1 MKYSILTETAFFR
14 AAQEGNAVNMTANYG
29 DFIEKVVEV
38 SSCQDGKP
46 VAFAILSYTL
56 IELRTLLDGNPKGKD
71 AIENAVSLIGD
82 MQKMI
87 GQIPMSEM
95 KQPKNPKAEVKWTG
109 DIVNLVELVYGLVEM
124 GCVNDGNVSI
134 EKLGNALFGLFGLEP
149 KPYSRA
155 YTTIKRRVKDNGGRA
170 YFLTEMHKQL
180 EERIDQDVHL
190 YLRK

>member
-1 MKYSILTETAFFR
+1 
-14 AAQEGNAVNMTANYG
+14 MTANYG

-46 VAFAILSYTL
+46 VAFAILSYTM
-56 IELRTLLDGNPKGKD
+56 IELKAMLNGNPNGKD
-71 AIENAVSLIGD
+71 AIENAVSLIAE
-82 MQKMI
+82 MQRLVRQM
-87 GQIPMSEM
+87 PVEDM
-95 KQPKNPKAEVKWTG
+95 KQSAVSGQLKWTG

>member
-1 MKYSILTETAFFR
+1 
-14 AAQEGNAVNMTANYG
+14 MTANYG

-46 VAFAILSYTL
+46 VAFAILSYTM
-56 IELRTLLDGNPKGKD
+56 IELKAILHGNPNGKD
-71 AIENAVSLIGD
+71 AIENAVSLIGE

-95 KQPKNPKAEVKWTG
+95 KQPQSPKAEVKWTG

-170 YFLTEMHKQL
+170 YFLTEMHNQL

>member
-1 MKYSILTETAFFR
+1 MNYDILTETAFFR
-14 AAQEGNAVNMTANYG
+14 AAQNGSLDEMTASYG
-29 DFIEKVVEV
+29 EFIEKVVDV
-38 SSCQDGKP
+38 CGCKNGKLT
-46 VAFAILSYTL
+46 AYATLSFTE
-56 IELRTLLDGNPKGKD
+56 IELKSLMKGENG
-71 AIENAVSLIGD
+71 ANACIEKAVSLIAE
-82 MQKMI
+82 MQGLVRQM
-87 GQIPMSEM
+87 PVEDM
-95 KQPKNPKAEVKWTG
+95 KQSAVSGQLKWTG